1 MKIIFLDVDGVLNSD
16 EYFDKIKNLDIQ
28 GIERDIDVEK
38 IKLLKKAIDATGAEV
53 VLSSSWRY
61 TRNVQ
66 YLKELLSKYGIY
78 VDSTPYIQ
86 NERGLEIRKWLSEH
100 QDVEDFVILD
110 DEIFESYDEELM
122 KKLVK
127 ISNGNGRSF
136 GEGLLL
142 SDVDKII
149 EKLGR
154 KKIKQELN
162 EEIER

>member
-16 EYFDKIKNLDIQ
+16 EYFDKSKNWDIQ

-61 TRNVQ
+61 TRNAQ

>member
-61 TRNVQ
+61 TRNAQ

-127 ISNGNGRSF
+127 ISNKNGRSF

>member
-61 TRNVQ
+61 TRNAQ

-154 KKIKQELN
+154 KKTKQELN

>member
-61 TRNVQ
+61 TRNAQ

-127 ISNGNGRSF
+127 ISNENGRSF

>member
-61 TRNVQ
+61 TRNAQ